1 MTKKKICTV
10 KVICQKCN
18 KNYET
23 EIMIPDTTRESYLR
37 VTCIHCSHVQ
47 KYHNLKS
54 PKEQP
59 SPIPNSSK
67 PVWEM
72 VIEDMKERDDFGRK
86 RYGTPLQVG
95 NGRDFMEDA
104 YQELLDL
111 VVYMRGELEKRR
123 SINNG
128 S

>member
-1 MTKKKICTV
+1 
-10 KVICQKCN
+10 
-18 KNYET
+18 
-23 EIMIPDTTRESYLR
+23 
-37 VTCIHCSHVQ
+37 
-47 KYHNLKS
+47 
-54 PKEQP
+54 
-59 SPIPNSSK
+59 
-67 PVWEM
+67 
-72 VIEDMKERDDFGRK
+72 MKERDNFGRK